1 MAEYALWDMNKSI
14 GISRYAL
21 AATLPEELQASF
33 PTVEEVEAEL
43 GKDTAW
49 QGIEDATNVV
59 DPTPEQE
66 REILAEMKAARREC
80 GKKRK
85 GKN

>member
-1 MAEYALWDMNKSI
+1 VAEYALWDMNKSI

-43 GKDTAW
+43 GQIMVPLEEEETSVPIQPIRQKMD
-49 QGIEDATNVV
+49 
-59 DPTPEQE
+59 
-66 REILAEMKAARREC
+66 
-80 GKKRK
+80 
-85 GKN
+85 